1 MFTPDPEILFI
12 PATRDEVAV
21 LVEGINQPQV
31 SIPGKSPQAVTGHL
45 VGLRHASGRFS
56 VLVGLHLPRTG
67 ENVIYAHPD
76 GEVGAGRFGELQDEA
91 QAFLESMGFM
101 LDNLNFRNI
110 GTEQQDAALK
120 RIPLFSPPTALESPE
135 AETERF
141 EARLGRLL
149 ASF

>member
-1 MFTPDPEILFI
+1 VFTPDPELPFI
-12 PATRDEVAV
+12 PATRDQVVV

-45 VGLRHASGRFS
+45 VGLRHATGRFS

-67 ENVIYAHPD
+67 ENVIYAHPA
-76 GEVGAGRFGELQDEA
+76 GEVGSGEFAGLQDEA

-120 RIPLFSPPTALESPE
+120 RIPLFSPPSTQESPE
-135 AETERF
+135 AEAERF
-141 EARLGRLL
+141 ATRLGRLL

>member
-1 MFTPDPEILFI
+1 MFTPDAEILFI
-12 PATRDEVAV
+12 PATRDQVAV

-31 SIPGKSPQAVTGHL
+31 SIPGKAAQAVTGHL

-67 ENVIYAHPD
+67 ENVIYAHPS
-76 GEVGAGRFGELQDEA
+76 GEVGASEFAGLQDEA

-110 GTEQQDAALK
+110 GTEQQEAALK
-120 RIPLFSPPTALESPE
+120 RIPLFSPPTAQESPE
-135 AETERF
+135 DEQERL
-141 EARLGRLL
+141 ATRLGRLL